1 MQHYG
6 DFRLKDNFEIFN
18 DSKWEMEEIS
28 GFIRSLSWF
37 WVLLFIKDLAF

>member
-18 DSKWEMEEIS
+18 DNKWEMEEAIS
-28 GFIRSLSWF
+28 GFIGSLS
-37 WVLLFIKDLAF
+37 